1 MQCIVIITIYT
12 KFFPHQACDGM
23 LVISSYDDIIYPLLT
38 YINKAA
44 YIYNH
49 SYILNVII
57 MSSTFERLEL
67 NLWILNNCE
76 VKEVKEI

>member
-1 MQCIVIITIYT
+1 MGRKTLYDIQARLCTWRKQNLWDITNLIIAMQCIVIITIYT

-44 YIYNH
+44 YIY
-49 SYILNVII
+49 I
-57 MSSTFERLEL
+57 
-67 NLWILNNCE
+67 
-76 VKEVKEI
+76 